1 MFKNLPQV
9 KQGNVEAFIDSE
21 DFLLVIEKLN
31 SYIDQLR
38 EKNEHLARTIEA
50 SAQTAVEIDFL
61 DGTPEV
67 KELLLANTIVA
78 ILIVLEVIDR
88 EFGNVELKKLLYG

>member
-38 EKNEHLARTIEA
+38 EENEYLARAIEG
-50 SAQTAVEIDFL
+50 SAQTAVEIDSL
-61 DGTPEV
+61 DGMPEV